1 MDVWTNVIKETSS
14 KVKAL
19 KRNLSIYFLFSRIH
33 DVYCNLEKSTAWDP
47 RTVHFY
53 CLFFISGICLIYLKR
68 NLTIHRFQF
77 IIWVFDLDKRQSSKF
92 QFGLEQGFLTGIFL
106 YHILD
111 WIVPNP
117 QTSAAT
123 YDIAPT
129 YTYYVM
135 LIHERI
141 YRVSLRLVDILMEYS
156 EIERDTFFFSFFPIR
171 PKSKNEVILNFH
183 NGLSKYWILVAELFS
198 NTRTFSKP

>member
-141 YRVSLRLVDILMEYS
+141 YRVSLRLVDILM
-156 EIERDTFFFSFFPIR
+156 
-171 PKSKNEVILNFH
+171 
-183 NGLSKYWILVAELFS
+183 
-198 NTRTFSKP
+198 